1 MSITTAAAPAVT
13 ATVNEVKKDNIL
25 IFPFMAQGHTIP
37 LLHLATFLSTHHQLQ
52 VTVIT
57 TSGNA
62 PSLRRHLPS
71 SVQLSI
77 LPFPSSSLL
86 PAGVESTDLLPSIDL
101 HPVFVATTAHLRPH
115 FHHLLHSLHLS
126 NSLPL
131 CLISDF
137 FLGWTLD
144 VCRLFSVPRLV
155 FHGMS
160 TFSMFICKSLY
171 SHQLLHSFTSSPDEL
186 FQIPGAPPSLL
197 LSRHQVP
204 DTVLTSGDPNNPVTI
219 FLSEIGATDINSW
232 GVIVNSF
239 SFIEREYTKLFES
252 FYRNGARAW
261 LVGPFSLL
269 SPATPAEEEDHC
281 LSWLHDKKKNSV
293 VYVSFGTQTH
303 VTAEQLEEAAAGLE
317 TAECEYLWVVRD
329 SSWQPPERI
338 TGERGKIVRWAPQRE
353 VLQHEAVGGFVSHC
367 GWNSV
372 LESMTA
378 GVPVLTWPMIAEQA
392 LNEKMI
398 VDELGAG
405 LRLRKVGADGVVKM
419 EEIKEGVRELMAGE
433 KGKRAREKMEEL
445 GRMAMEAVGDG
456 GTSHNSLCELIEEL
470 QRCRNGRDDGLE
482 TEKVAI
488 DASSP
493 FEYQDGI
500 KIS

>member
-1 MSITTAAAPAVT
+1 MSSTTT
-13 ATVNEVKKDNIL
+13 TMKEVKKDHIM

-37 LLHLATFLSTHHQLQ
+37 LLHLATFLSTHHHLQ
-52 VTVIT
+52 VTIIT

-71 SVQLSI
+71 SIHLSI
-77 LPFPSSSLL
+77 LPFPFSPLL
-86 PAGVESTDLLPSIDL
+86 PTGVESTDHLPSMDL
-101 HPVFVATTAHLRPH
+101 HPIFTATTTHLRPH

-131 CLISDF
+131 CIISDF

-144 VCRLFSVPRLV
+144 VCRLFSIPRLV

-160 TFSMFICKSLY
+160 TFSMFICKSLFA
-171 SHQLLHSFTSSPDEL
+171 HQPHSSDNEL
-186 FQIPGAPPSLL
+186 FQIPSAPPSLL

-204 DTVLTSGDPNNPVTI
+204 DTVLNSGDPTDPVTI
-219 FLSEIGATDINSW
+219 FLSETGAADINSW

-252 FYRNGARAW
+252 FYQNGARAW
-261 LVGPFSLL
+261 LLGPFSLL
-269 SPATPAEEEDHC
+269 SPQPQTQEDDDC
-281 LSWLHDKKKNSV
+281 LQWLDEKKKKKNSV
-293 VYVSFGTQTH
+293 IYVSFGTQTH
-303 VTAEQLEEAAAGLE
+303 VTVEQLEEVAAGLE
-317 TAECEYLWVVRD
+317 AAEYEYLWVVRD
-329 SSWQPPERI
+329 ASWWLPEREFL

-372 LESMTA
+372 LESMVA
-378 GVPVLTWPMIAEQA
+378 GVPVLTWPMMAEQA

-405 LRLRKVGADGVVKM
+405 LRLRKVGADGVVKR
-419 EEIKEGVRELMAGE
+419 EEIKDGVRELMVGE
-433 KGKRAREKMEEL
+433 KGKRVRMKMEEL
-445 GRMAMEAVGDG
+445 GRMAMEAVEDG
-456 GTSHNSLCELIEEL
+456 GSSYKSLSELIEEL
-470 QRCRNGRDDGLE
+470 QRCRTNGRDDDQGLE
-482 TEKVAI
+482 MEKVAI
-488 DASSP
+488 DANSLL
-493 FEYQDGI
+493 EYQDCI